1 MDIDTVWVHMG
12 AYVDCELHT
21 DGSDCSGLGLY
32 YWRVH
37 STGMNKVM
45 TIRDI
50 YIIYN
55 PNSTGD
61 ARKNAVALQKQ
72 LRHHSRLSVMLKKT
86 EYAGHAEVIAC
97 QIATRY
103 KGDAAVLIISSSGD
117 GGYNE
122 VVNGVLSSE
131 NTQAITG
138 VLPSGNANDHYHF
151 VHHGDIVTRILQSKI
166 TSIDVLKVTTPE
178 WTRYAHSY
186 VGMGLTP
193 QIGKE
198 LTKHTLNAWN
208 QIWLVVRN
216 YFTVR
221 PVKIRHRGKV
231 MHYNNIV
238 FSNTGRMSKYLLLSK
253 EASVR
258 DGKFEITRTT
268 ANTFGD
274 LTAHLLRAASK
285 RIQSAPQAT
294 HFSFTCLR
302 GASIQLDGEVRFCRA
317 GQSVT
322 VTCEAR
328 ALKTIM

>member
-1 MDIDTVWVHMG
+1 
-12 AYVDCELHT
+12 
-21 DGSDCSGLGLY
+21 
-32 YWRVH
+32 
-37 STGMNKVM
+37 MNKSPYTSIV
-45 TIRDI
+45 
-50 YIIYN
+50 IIFN
-55 PNSTGD
+55 PNSTSGLAETKAQRLEQRL
-61 ARKNAVALQKQ
+61 ARRDLAPITLHA
-72 LRHHSRLSVMLKKT
+72 T
-86 EYAGHAEVIAC
+86 EYAGHAEELA
-97 QIATRY
+97 Y
-103 KGDAAVLIISSSGD
+103 EAAKKRNHTLIVSVSGD